1 MAVTYLVQND
11 DKPDLIF
18 TITDSGGSAVDLS
31 GSTVDFH
38 FTEQGTSTLKNA
50 GHTTCTLTDAA
61 NGVCKYEWGSGDL
74 DTVGIFEGE
83 VQVTYA
89 SSKVQTVY
97 AKFDF
102 EIRDELDT

>member
-18 TITDSGGSAVDLS
+18 TIT
-31 GSTVDFH
+31 